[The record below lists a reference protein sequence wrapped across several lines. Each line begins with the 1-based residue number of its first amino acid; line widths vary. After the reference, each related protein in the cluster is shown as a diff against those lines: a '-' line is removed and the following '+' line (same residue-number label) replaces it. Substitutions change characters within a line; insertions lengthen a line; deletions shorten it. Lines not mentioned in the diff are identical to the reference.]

1 MGLSLALAAELPAQG
16 TAWSRDPLAPTAAQH
31 DPQAIWGNVR
41 STWTSTDVS
50 RGTPAPSQSSQPQSS
65 QPADP
70 PAAPP
75 SPPGLWQTAT
85 TAPARLP
92 LPAGPAMTSL
102 PSPASGNPP
111 VPAPEAVIRSAL
123 QPLLPPPPTATA
135 VLRGNVPPRPATAA
149 GIARTLSPPVTVS
162 QVRPAVSG
170 LGPAPDVPL
179 EPQTPAAL
187 APDDWQALPPEPA
200 DVTMRHALH
209 QEERASPLFDIPT
222 DAGVR
227 INRQSAERI
236 ESLFETS
243 PRPLLPHTALPQRE
257 APLVLRDAPPASPD
271 APPPS
276 DGAVGRAT
284 ANLDGLDAVPKS
296 TAPDRTPYEPA
307 PLSQIRPTHDY
318 SPEGILI
325 CPHPEG
331 RCPPEHGLPV
341 SSQLAERSFPQID
354 FLWVPTNVF
363 YGPLYFEDPALERY
377 GHSHGPLLQSLA
389 SPSRFALQF
398 VSLPYQM
405 ALDPPHRRV
414 YPLGFYR
421 PGDYAPKQ
429 VPNVPLN
436 AEAAAVAGAVYTGLI
451 FAFP

>member
-1 MGLSLALAAELPAQG
+1 VLAAELPAQG
-16 TAWSRDPLAPTAAQH
+16 TAWDRPAVAPSAAHH
-31 DPQAIWGNVR
+31 DSQAIWGNIR
-41 STWTSTDVS
+41 STWTSTDES
-50 RGTPAPSQSSQPQSS
+50 RGTPSPSQSRQ
-65 QPADP
+65 

-75 SPPGLWQTAT
+75 SPPGLWQTLP
-85 TAPARLP
+85 TAPAMLSLPGGQAMESRP
-92 LPAGPAMTSL
+92 LPATS
-102 PSPASGNPP
+102 GTPP

-123 QPLLPPPPTATA
+123 QPLLPPPPTATS

-149 GIARTLSPPVTVS
+149 GIARTLSPPVTVP
-162 QVRPAVSG
+162 QARTAISG
-170 LGPAPDVPL
+170 LGPAPNVPL
-179 EPQTPAAL
+179 EPQTPTAL
-187 APDDWQALPPEPA
+187 APNDGHALPPEPA

-209 QEERASPLFDIPT
+209 QEERVYPLFDIPT
-222 DAGVR
+222 DAGAR
-227 INRQSAERI
+227 IDRQSAERI
-236 ESLFETS
+236 GSLFDTS
-243 PRPLLPHTALPQRE
+243 PRPLIPHTAPPQRE
-257 APLVLRDAPPASPD
+257 SPLALRDAPPASLEGSPVGD
-271 APPPS
+271 
-276 DGAVGRAT
+276 AVGRAT

-296 TAPDRTPYEPA
+296 TPPHRTPYEPV
-307 PLSQIRPTHDY
+307 PLQQIRPTHDY
-318 SPEGILI
+318 SPEGIPL
-325 CPHPEG
+325 CPNPEV
-331 RCPPEHGLPV
+331 RCPPERGLPL
-341 SSQLAERSFPQID
+341 SLQPAERSFPQID

-436 AEAAAVAGAVYTGLI
+436 AEAAVTAGAVYTGLI